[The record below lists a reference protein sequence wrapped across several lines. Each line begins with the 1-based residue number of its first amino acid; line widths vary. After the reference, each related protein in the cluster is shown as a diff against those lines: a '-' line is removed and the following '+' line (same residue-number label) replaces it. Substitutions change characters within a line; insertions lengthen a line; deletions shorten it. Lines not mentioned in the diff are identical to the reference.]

1 MPGLKNPCRISHPTR
16 TPLAMR
22 HPWTQKLQS
31 TWQARVRRQPEPPQ
45 AQAPLLRTV
54 SQRTEVFPPDRLYR
68 VTRWR
73 RGLRDWLNTGWDV
86 SRPAELNEWP
96 PGSPTHP
103 PAPSPMA
110 EMRPA
115 FVQALVDLDTE
126 AAQALRNRIARA
138 RSPRELWH
146 LRTAVYTLIATQLSE
161 AQAQSRMDA
170 LNRHFPLRTL
180 YAGLWSR

>member
-1 MPGLKNPCRISHPTR
+1 
-16 TPLAMR
+16 MR

-31 TWQARVRRQPEPPQ
+31 TWQARVRRQPEPPQAQ

-96 PGSPTHP
+96 AGSPTHP

-110 EMRPA
+110 EVRPA
-115 FVQALVDLDTE
+115 FAQALVDLDTE

-146 LRTAVYTLIATQLSE
+146 LRTAVYTLIATQLNES
-161 AQAQSRMDA
+161 QAQSRMDT